1 MKLHLNS
8 LFFNRACPNKLDN
21 FSMLSISS
29 LRENSMPPMRSGLTS
44 ATTGHKERLAAQ
56 RQAIHKDVKI
66 ICFDV
71 MFV

>member
-1 MKLHLNS
+1 
-8 LFFNRACPNKLDN
+8 
-21 FSMLSISS
+21 
-29 LRENSMPPMRSGLTS
+29 MRSGSTP

-71 MFV
+71 MFVLILKIKKHKSF

>member
-1 MKLHLNS
+1 
-8 LFFNRACPNKLDN
+8 
-21 FSMLSISS
+21 
-29 LRENSMPPMRSGLTS
+29 LRENSMPPMRSGSTS